1 MATIV
6 NSAWAS
12 AGGLGSGAADHVAG
26 STLSDDHIKALLQ
39 HLMQQAKVDAP
50 AAAAGA
56 GAGGAAADTTAAA
69 AAGDSMDVD
78 GKEEGVHVSVRPS
91 TCAQKTFLTFVH
103 YLVRS

>member
-50 AAAAGA
+50 AAAGA

-69 AAGDSMDVD
+69 GGDSMDVD